1 MSNRPMQALVIHPHG
16 TAASGVR
23 SISTSLTN
31 LQKIV
36 GGYLEPVYGYRAA
49 DGSLRNWPT
58 ATLYVNELG
67 KIHGAPENLVATAL
81 WWALDP
87 QAAGRNL
94 LAGTVVVLG
103 PGEEDG
109 GGESPVPEH
118 VMAMFTALCD
128 GEDIAYSQFADH

>member
-23 SISTSLTN
+23 ALSTSLAN

-36 GGYLEPVYGYRAA
+36 GGYLEPVYGYRRA
-49 DGSLRNWPT
+49 DGAVNTWPT
-58 ATLYVNELG
+58 TTLYVNELG
-67 KIHGAPENLVATAL
+67 KLQGAPENLLATAL

-94 LAGTVVVLG
+94 LVGTVVVLG
-103 PGEEDG
+103 AGDDEGNET
-109 GGESPVPEH
+109 PVPEH
-118 VMAMFTALCD
+118 VQAAFSALCD
-128 GEDIAYSQFADH
+128 GQDITYTQFAAH